1 MNKDDINYETILKLI
16 NDIFVKADDD
26 INKSIFEN
34 YKIKKIKNK
43 LSFKDTLIYSL
54 EYTKNK
60 KTKID
65 IIGMEYLCMIN
76 FFLIYF
82 LNMCF

>member
-1 MNKDDINYETILKLI
+1 MNKDDIDYETILKLI

-26 INKSIFEN
+26 ISKSIFEN
-34 YKIKKIKNK
+34 YKIKTIKTK
-43 LSFKDTLIYSL
+43 LSFKDAFIYSL
-54 EYTKNK
+54 EYTKNN

-65 IIGMEYLCMIN
+65 IIGMEYLCMLN